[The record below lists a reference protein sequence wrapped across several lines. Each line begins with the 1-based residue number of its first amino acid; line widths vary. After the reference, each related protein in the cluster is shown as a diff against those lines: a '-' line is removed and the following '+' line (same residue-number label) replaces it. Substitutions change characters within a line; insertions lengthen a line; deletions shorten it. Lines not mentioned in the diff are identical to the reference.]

1 MLIAITLGH
10 MEDVRDLKVS
20 GEKAIGLTFATMV
33 SIMNAQKVQSLEF
46 VPQVKMQIVEDISTG
61 YSVIQE

>member
-1 MLIAITLGH
+1 MLIAIMLIH

-20 GEKAIGLTFATMV
+20 GEKATGSMFTTMV
-33 SIMNAQKVQSLEF
+33 NIMNAQQVQSLEF

-61 YSVIQE
+61 CSVTQG